1 MDVRRWFC
9 RIALTAI
16 LAATTPY
23 TVADTVI
30 VCSNS
35 GSAVC
40 SLAAKEIR
48 RYVYARTDELLR
60 IAGRIPGGADAI
72 VVTIDTSLKPQQYR
86 LKTQAENGRKVLTI
100 AGGSDIASLYGAYDF
115 AEKLGVRFYLHDDV
129 LPDAKISL
137 TLPDLDETHKPL
149 FELRGIQPF
158 HDFPEGP
165 DWWNADDYKAYLS
178 QLAKLRMNFFGLHT
192 YPENRPHAEPTVW
205 IGLERD
211 IQSQGRVGYSYPTTY
226 ANTMRKGYWGYAPT
240 KTSAFVAGAS
250 MLFDADAW
258 GPSVLAD
265 EMPRPSDPAGMN
277 EVFNRT
283 AEMLHDAFS
292 QGRSL
297 GLKICVGTETPLV
310 VPQRVQERL
319 KDLGM
324 DPADPAVVRQ
334 LYEGIFERIKL
345 AYPIDYYW
353 LWTPEGWTW
362 EGVHQDQVAA
372 TVRDMQMALE
382 ALKNTGS
389 PFGFA
394 TCGWVLGPPSDR
406 ALFDTMLPK
415 DAALSCINR
424 QVGFTPVEPG
434 FAKIEGRPQWAI
446 PWMEDDPA
454 LTSPQLWAG
463 RMRRDA
469 ADSLG
474 YGCTGLM
481 GIHWRTKV
489 LSPNIA
495 ALAYAAWDQ
504 QGWNPDAG
512 KRLTLPEVETVE
524 GYVGGSV
531 ARFPSNPIQD
541 ADQQRVYQSCRYNV
555 DTYRLKVPDGTYRVT
570 LKFCEP
576 HYTEKGKRVFGVR
589 LQNKAVID
597 RLDVFETV
605 GQNRAIDVS
614 FSGVKVADER
624 LSIDFVR
631 QVEYP
636 FISGIVVEGQ
646 TASEGKPFV
655 RKINCGGERVADY
668 EADLNSA
675 GPSVPFPDKPR
686 DLPVADF
693 YKDWC
698 TAQFGSGVSDAL
710 ARFFARLDG
719 GGSKDGEQRTSHLPR
734 PSDWIGGPGGIRIN
748 TTPWETEKARYAFV
762 DEMEALRPQISGA
775 GNRERFDYWL
785 DTFRFLRLL
794 GELGCKR
801 GQLDGIVERIKKEPE
816 ADRQK
821 QLVNDEALP
830 LRLELARLWEQ
841 MMTTQLAAVST
852 PGELGTVANLEQH
865 VRTQLRFLTAHDEQL
880 TAWLGG
886 PLPKQVE
893 LRSDYAGPAR
903 IIVPTKRTLVGPRE
917 RLALKAI
924 VLDNAL
930 AESVTVHWRPLG
942 AKSFRELGLS
952 HVARGV
958 YEVTLPGAADD
969 FEYYIAARTAQ
980 GKNLVWPATAP
991 VTNRTVVVWQAGG
1004 D

>member
-1 MDVRRWFC
+1 
-9 RIALTAI
+9 
-16 LAATTPY
+16 
-23 TVADTVI
+23 
-30 VCSNS
+30 
-35 GSAVC
+35 
-40 SLAAKEIR
+40 
-48 RYVYARTDELLR
+48 
-60 IAGRIPGGADAI
+60 
-72 VVTIDTSLKPQQYR
+72 
-86 LKTQAENGRKVLTI
+86 
-100 AGGSDIASLYGAYDF
+100 
-115 AEKLGVRFYLHDDV
+115 
-129 LPDAKISL
+129 
-137 TLPDLDETHKPL
+137 
-149 FELRGIQPF
+149 
-158 HDFPEGP
+158 
-165 DWWNADDYKAYLS
+165 
-178 QLAKLRMNFFGLHT
+178 
-192 YPENRPHAEPTVW
+192 
-205 IGLERD
+205 
-211 IQSQGRVGYSYPTTY
+211 
-226 ANTMRKGYWGYAPT
+226 
-240 KTSAFVAGAS
+240 
-250 MLFDADAW
+250 
-258 GPSVLAD
+258 
-265 EMPRPSDPAGMN
+265 
-277 EVFNRT
+277 
-283 AEMLHDAFS
+283 
-292 QGRSL
+292 
-297 GLKICVGTETPLV
+297 
-310 VPQRVQERL
+310 
-319 KDLGM
+319 
-324 DPADPAVVRQ
+324 
-334 LYEGIFERIKL
+334 
-345 AYPIDYYW
+345 
-353 LWTPEGWTW
+353 
-362 EGVHQDQVAA
+362 
-372 TVRDMQMALE
+372 
-382 ALKNTGS
+382 
-389 PFGFA
+389 
-394 TCGWVLGPPSDR
+394 
-406 ALFDTMLPK
+406 
-415 DAALSCINR
+415 
-424 QVGFTPVEPG
+424 
-434 FAKIEGRPQWAI
+434 
-446 PWMEDDPA
+446 MEDDPA

-489 LSPNIA
+489 LSPNVA

-512 KRLTLPEVETVE
+512 KRLALPEVEAVE

-541 ADQQRVYQSCRYNV
+541 ADQPRVYQSCRYNV
-555 DTYRLKVPDGTYRVT
+555 DTYRLRVPDGTYRVT

-576 HYTEKGKRVFGVR
+576 HYTEKGKRVFGVKI
-589 LQNKAVID
+589 QDKTAID

-605 GQNRAIDVS
+605 GQNRAIDIS

-636 FISGIVVEGQ
+636 FISGIVVEG
-646 TASEGKPFV
+646 AAGEGKPFV
-655 RKINCGGERVADY
+655 RKINCGGEKVADY

-686 DLPVADF
+686 DLPIADF

-698 TAQFGSGVSDAL
+698 TAQFGPEVSDTL
-710 ARFFARLDG
+710 ASLFTRLDG

-762 DEMEALRPQISGA
+762 DQMETLRPQIKGR

-785 DTFRFLRLL
+785 DTFRYLRLL

-801 GQLDGIVERIKKEPE
+801 GQLDGIVERIKQEPE
-816 ADRQK
+816 PNRQK
-821 QLVNDEALP
+821 QLANEEALP

-841 MMTTQLAAVST
+841 MMTTQLATVST

-880 TAWLGG
+880 TAWLGR
-886 PLPKQVE
+886 PLPEQVE

-903 IIVPTKRTLVGPRE
+903 IIVPTKRTLVDTGE

-924 VLDNAL
+924 VLDNAP

-942 AKSFRELGLS
+942 AKSFRELSLN

-980 GKNLVWPATAP
+980 GKDLVWPATAP
-991 VTNRTVVVWQAGG
+991 AANRTVVVWQARA